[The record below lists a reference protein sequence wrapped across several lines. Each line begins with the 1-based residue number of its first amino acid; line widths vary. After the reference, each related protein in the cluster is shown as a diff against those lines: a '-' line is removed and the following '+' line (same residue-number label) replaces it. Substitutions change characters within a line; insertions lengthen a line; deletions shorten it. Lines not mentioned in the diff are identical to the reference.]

1 MMKKQYIMPCIKVK
15 ETGLSLLRGEAYSEQ
30 TGDPSQFNSKQ
41 NTFEEEDINSN
52 VWDSE
57 W

>member
-1 MMKKQYIMPCIKVK
+1 MKKQYIMPCIKVK

-30 TGDPSQFNSKQ
+30 TGDPSHFNSKQ